1 MLSQINKTTKKEGR
15 SREVGA
21 REKRQENKKRKKY
34 NFFRNFMENHGDK
47 VGLG

>member
-1 MLSQINKTTKKEGR
+1 MRIGAERWGQKRKGKK
-15 SREVGA
+15 
-21 REKRQENKKRKKY
+21 KKKGKKKY